1 MAFQNIDFG
10 AVVDVS
16 RLPFPRPIKKTG
28 AAAPVFFFP
37 SDAA

>member
-1 MAFQNIDFG
+1 MPLRGIVRHDA
-10 AVVDVS
+10 AS
-16 RLPFPRPIKKTG
+16 SKKTG